1 MPWNIKLKLHSR
13 NQNPSLAKIAIIVG
27 LIGLCLCL
35 AKYIHSVFVGNLG
48 VNVEPNPTW
57 TNLGQTRRLPHL
69 PSPSPMLLSL
79 VLSRHLLKSKRDRN
93 IKYLCSVS
101 RRVEN
106 GLVSIYGISARNVG
120 FSAVTAGYVGRSLR
134 KLVLYCKYDYG

>member
-120 FSAVTAGYVGRSLR
+120 FSAVTAGCVGRSLR